1 MNITKIGLIDVDGH
15 NFPNLPLMK
24 LAAWHKKQGD
34 HVEWYSPMFSSDMD
48 RVYMSKVFTFTP
60 EYEYIVR
67 ADEIIKG
74 GTGYLKNGGSL
85 LPEEIEHTYPD
96 YGMYNETRAI
106 GFLSRGCPRGCDF
119 CIVKGKEGLIS
130 KKHSPLK
137 EFWNGQKYIEDMS
150 PNLLACKEHMNILG
164 DLIESGA
171 TVNFNQG
178 VDSRL
183 LNESNIE
190 LLKQVK
196 ISTIHFAW
204 DNISDEHLIVPKLKM
219 FKDLTG
225 ISDRKAIVY
234 VLTNFNSTHEQD
246 LYRVYKLRE
255 LGYSPYIMIYEKKT
269 APKITKQLAR
279 WVNNRFIWYKDPNG
293 KFEDYVS

>member
-1 MNITKIGLIDVDGH
+1 MKIGLIDVDGH
-15 NFPNLPLMK
+15 NFPNLVLMK
-24 LAAWHKKQGD
+24 LSAWHKLQGD
-34 HVEWYSPMFSSDMD
+34 NVEMYQPMFSGEMD
-48 RVYMSKVFTFTP
+48 RVYMSKVFDFTHD
-60 EYEYIVR
+60 YEYIVN
-67 ADEIIKG
+67 ANEIIKG
-74 GTGYLKNGGSL
+74 GTGYFINGGEL
-85 LPEEIEHTYPD
+85 LPEEIEHIYPD
-96 YGMYNETRAI
+96 YRLYGETRAI

-119 CIVKGKEGLIS
+119 CIVKGKEGLKS
-130 KKHSPLK
+130 QRHSPLK
-137 EFWNGQKYIEDMS
+137 EFWNGQKHIEDMS
-150 PNLLACKEHMNILG
+150 PNLLACKDHMEILG

-219 FKDLTG
+219 FKELTG

-234 VLTNFNSTHEQD
+234 VLT
-246 LYRVYKLRE
+246 
-255 LGYSPYIMIYEKKT
+255 
-269 APKITKQLAR
+269 
-279 WVNNRFIWYKDPNG
+279 
-293 KFEDYVS
+293 KFQQHTRPRLIQSFTN